1 MQEKE
6 SIIGKTAAVLI
17 MKSGAD
23 EKAVVTSIVA
33 QCRRKQ
39 SRKRLFFSGQARFD
53 SKTEKHVNTHILPI
67 IDRILEALKP
77 DTKQKAYELSIVNLS
92 VASVM
97 DKGVDIS
104 GFSADIAV
112 FLALLSATFNIPLAQ
127 NFVATGHIA
136 SSDGDI
142 KAVSGLSEKI
152 TAACE
157 TDGIKKFIYPALESD
172 ISRKNWQNE
181 ELQAE
186 RALIPYARQF
196 MKMIHVD
203 SISQTLKEVFNDRE
217 LVIASM
223 EGEFFHKAETLSGD
237 ENCLS
242 RIVYYLTGDNENRFW
257 DNFTLDALNGNAEHL
272 RQLLVSRIK
281 YQIKN
286 KHYPKG
292 FGRKLLQMIL
302 SVPGAIRRT
311 ALTGELVDIELYFK
325 LCQYADKEDLKKDS
339 RYLRDV
345 LEGRAGQ
352 LDTKQILSDSIEI
365 TEGEIS
371 KADLEDVFLQ
381 ISEEQISKKISR
393 PIDNAR
399 AIYILERITV
409 DSAEQFLEQITS
421 FYIHLISHTALAP
434 AQIDTEQLQSSA
446 LQLLQR
452 AFANNGGVEAARQ
465 EALDGYAGGMNL
477 ILNQITDQ
485 FKFEQKTGYV
495 NSILTRMVDQTDI
508 VKRIE
513 FTKKLLEY
521 IGTFLPAEIRDRPAS
536 TLIDRY
542 QEIIKAYVSSI
553 DRLKQSF
560 RQF

>member
-1 MQEKE
+1 MGKKE
-6 SIIGKTAAVLI
+6 FNIGRTATVLI
-17 MKSGAD
+17 MTSGTD
-23 EKAVVTSIVA
+23 QKAVVTSIVA
-33 QCRRKQ
+33 QCIRKR
-39 SRKRLFFSGQARFD
+39 SRKRLFFSGQASFD
-53 SKTEKHVNTHILPI
+53 TRTQKHINEHILLI
-67 IDRILEALKP
+67 IDRILEVLNP

-104 GFSADIAV
+104 GFSADVAV
-112 FLALLSATFNIPLAQ
+112 FLALLSAALHIPLTQ
-127 NFVATGHIA
+127 DFVATGHIA
-136 SSDGDI
+136 SSDGDV
-142 KAVSGLSEKI
+142 KAVSGLREKI
-152 TAACE
+152 AAACE
-157 TDGIKKFIYPALESD
+157 TDSIKKFIFPALESD
-172 ISRKNWQNE
+172 ISRENWQNE

-186 RALIPYARQF
+186 KALIPHARQF
-196 MKMIHVD
+196 MKMVQVD
-203 SISQTLKEVFNDRE
+203 SISQTLTEAFYSRE

-223 EGEFFHKAETLSGD
+223 EGDFFSKAETLSGD
-237 ENCLS
+237 ENCLN
-242 RIVYYLTGDNENRFW
+242 RMLNYLAGDNESRFW

-292 FGRKLLQMIL
+292 FGRKLLQIIL

-311 ALTGELVDIELYFK
+311 KLAGELVDIELYFK

-345 LEGRAGQ
+345 CEGTAGQ
-352 LDTKQILSDSIEI
+352 LGTQQILNDNIEI

-371 KADLEDVFLQ
+371 KVDLENVFLQ
-381 ISEEQISKKISR
+381 ISEEQISKKIAR

-399 AIYILERITV
+399 AIYTLEKITV

-421 FYIHLISHTALAP
+421 FYLHLISHTALAP
-434 AQIDTEQLQSSA
+434 AQIDSEQLQSSA

-452 AFANNGGVEAARQ
+452 AFANNGGIEAAHH
-465 EALDGYAGGMNL
+465 EAITGYAGGMNL
-477 ILNQITDQ
+477 ILSQLTDH
-485 FKFEQKTGYV
+485 FKFEQKSGYV
-495 NSILTRMVDQTDI
+495 NSILTRMIDQMDI
-508 VKRIE
+508 DKKIE
-513 FTKKLLEY
+513 FTKKLLEH
-521 IGTFLPAEIRDRPAS
+521 IGPFLPAEIRDRPAS

-542 QEIIKAYVSSI
+542 QEIIKAYVNSI
-553 DRLKQSF
+553 DRFKQSL